1 MNSYLNYN
9 FSFEVDDSDTQF
21 NFNFIEPKPIMSH
34 VLHVVDAVF
43 INLTFTSN
51 LENKFE
57 WQIFGNE
64 TNERP
69 VGEHFELL
77 AENEITTG
85 ARWFNFAF
93 HNEVRYGA

>member
-1 MNSYLNYN
+1 MVPENNRVGLVMQFHLMNSFSNYN
-9 FSFEVDDSDTQF
+9 LSFEVDDSDTQF

-57 WQIFGNE
+57 
-64 TNERP
+64 
-69 VGEHFELL
+69 
-77 AENEITTG
+77 
-85 ARWFNFAF
+85 
-93 HNEVRYGA
+93 